1 MRLALLMPRTYDR
14 EEELERREGKE
25 ARRKV
30 AEEKRRA
37 DMRKEQGSA
46 GRGAKGVFDPLG
58 RLTRP
63 PSGIAIQTLRREL
76 LYKLCVDPPHTR
88 SRGAQVKRPP
98 SARRKSICE
107 GLRRWMISRVAG
119 RQGVQRRFRPDRAQ
133 MS

>member
-46 GRGAKGVFDPLG
+46 GRGAKGGFDPLG
-58 RLTRP
+58 GL
-63 PSGIAIQTLRREL
+63 AQTPLGSCYAAFPRRYL
-76 LYKLCVDPPHTR
+76 
-88 SRGAQVKRPP
+88 
-98 SARRKSICE
+98 
-107 GLRRWMISRVAG
+107 
-119 RQGVQRRFRPDRAQ
+119 
-133 MS
+133 